1 MEMLWQGTVTFGLVH
16 IPIRLLRATRKR
28 RIEFRLLHEPD
39 QGPIGYRKVCTV
51 EDRPVPDD
59 EIVRGYKSDDEWIV
73 LTDEELRAAAPVLT
87 RTIEIRDFVDLHTID
102 PILFRQPYYLA
113 PAEGAA
119 EMYVM
124 LREALRRSDKVGIAT
139 FVLMHREHLAAVRA
153 MGEALV
159 LETMHYPEEII
170 DEHELDLPAET
181 RLREGEIRMAV
192 ELIQN
197 QATSFDPSAYRN
209 EYRAKLLDLIRSK
222 AAGRLPPGLVPPPP
236 PEPTPV
242 VDLAER
248 LRESLERVRDERRR
262 AA

>member
-16 IPIRLLRATRKR
+16 IPVRLLPATRKR

-51 EDRPVPDD
+51 EDRPVPDE
-59 EIVRGYKSDDEWIV
+59 EIVRGYRTNGEWIV
-73 LTDEELRAAAPVLT
+73 LRDEELHAAAPVLT
-87 RTIEIRDFVDLHTID
+87 RTIEIRDFVDLHGID
-102 PILFRQPYYLA
+102 PILFRKPYYLA

-119 EMYVM
+119 ELYVM

-139 FVLMHREHLAAVRA
+139 FVLMHREHLAAIRA

-170 DEHELDLPAET
+170 DEQELDLPAET
-181 RLREGEIRMAV
+181 QLREGEIRMAV
-192 ELIQN
+192 ELIRN
-197 QATSFDPSAYRN
+197 QATTFDPSAYRN
-209 EYRAKLLDLIRSK
+209 EYRARVLELIRNK
-222 AAGRLPPGLVPPPP
+222 AAGQLPPGLAPPPP
-236 PEPTPV
+236 PEPTSV

-248 LRESLERVRDERRR
+248 LRESLERVQAERRR